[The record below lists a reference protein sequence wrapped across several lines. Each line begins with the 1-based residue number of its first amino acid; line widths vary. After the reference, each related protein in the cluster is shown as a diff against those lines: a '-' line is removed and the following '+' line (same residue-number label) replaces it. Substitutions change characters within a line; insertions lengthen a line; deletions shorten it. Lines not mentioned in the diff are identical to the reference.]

1 MKMLKLFS
9 VILLVMIFLAG
20 CVTTDKK
27 GEIITP
33 YFIDKPVQETTVNF
47 EDNHLYVSY
56 DANGN
61 QVVSGLITID
71 SKNNLSYLRV
81 SSLEKT
87 LWYTD
92 ILNKFDEHFINNV
105 LSDKTDGNVYVNGNF
120 KFGDN
125 VRTVLLYPEGKDLPQ
140 SISKEPLF
148 NKSVVENGKI
158 WSPLQFDENNYLFAV
173 SNESTNLLVF
183 DNKVNI
189 STNPTDLE
197 ITLDKDNLYF
207 EILENDKLL
216 YKMKDE
222 NDNDKIKLKI
232 VSYTTNSG
240 NISITANSEHVL
252 IPDMSNIKGPFVLNN
267 SNILYAVKKNNVI
280 SSLDIT
286 DDLTTSSTKTFKFI
300 GDNRSVDDFE
310 LVGEPNAEIDNNESH
325 VSTIT
330 YGDIIDG
337 YTYENSTFIVLKDLT
352 WDSTMV
358 VRDLTQGA
366 TNLVEANH
374 KIPLVVLEFP
384 YDNTQSK
391 TLIGDNEVKIHYL
404 DEDNIINDNSKVYIS
419 PENYIIVKNEDN
431 SLYKMDLRSS
441 IPSDFIV
448 PYKSGNLSYNIKF
461 PYLQSYKLNVVNL
474 TTNRLSSLNI
484 NSMDFYDNYGRFAYI
499 TYNTDKL
506 AIYDILKDNLYPYK
520 TGTSDL
526 LNKNMSVEE
535 FTQVFEEIIRKSK

>member
-1 MKMLKLFS
+1 MKMVKLLS
-9 VILLVMIFLAG
+9 VILLVMLFLAG
-20 CVTTDKK
+20 CVTTEKK

-33 YFIDKPVQETTVNF
+33 HFIDKPVQKTTVNF

-92 ILNKFDEHFINNV
+92 ILDKFDEHFINTV
-105 LSDKTDGNVYVNGNF
+105 LSDKIDGNVYVNGNF

-140 SISKEPLF
+140 SISKESLF
-148 NKSVVENGKI
+148 NKSVEGNGKI
-158 WSPLQFDENNYLFAV
+158 WSPLQFDGNNYLFAI
-173 SNESTNLLVF
+173 SNESTKLLVF

-189 STNPTDLE
+189 STDPTNLG
-197 ITLDKDNLYF
+197 IKLDKDNLYF
-207 EILENDKLL
+207 KVLENDKLL
-216 YKMKDE
+216 YKMKD
-222 NDNDKIKLKI
+222 NDKIKLKI
-232 VSYTTNSG
+232 VHYSATSGSTDSEYTL
-240 NISITANSEHVL
+240 IS
-252 IPDMSNIKGPFVLNN
+252 DMSNIKGPVVLNN
-267 SNILYAVKKNNVI
+267 KNILYAIKKDSII

-286 DDLTTSSTKTFKFI
+286 DDLTTSSNKTFKFI
-300 GDNRSVDDFE
+300 GNNRTVGDFE

-337 YTYENSTFIVLKDLT
+337 YTYENSTFVVLKDLT

-366 TNLVEANH
+366 TNLVEAKYN
-374 KIPLVVLEFP
+374 IPLVVLEFP
-384 YDNTQSK
+384 YDNTQNK

-404 DEDNIINDNSKVYIS
+404 DDNIINENSKIFIS

-474 TTNRLSSLNI
+474 TTNRLSSLNSI
-484 NSMDFYDNYGRFAYI
+484 NSIDFYDNYGRFAYI

-506 AIYDILKDNLYPYK
+506 AIYDILKDNLYLYK

-526 LNKNMSVEE
+526 LNKNMSIEE
-535 FTQVFEEIIRKSK
+535 FTQVFEEIIRNSK